1 VPRLQLPA
9 DTPDAVV
16 GFVIGAHAIGS
27 ASLTATARQ

>member
-1 VPRLQLPA
+1 VPSLELPA

-16 GFVIGAHAIGS
+16 GFVLGQDAIAS